1 MNLLSLKKVSIKK
14 RSLNCSIHHEKNVNN
29 YLKGIKKS
37 GSLSTEQSKKIK
49 PVRGRPV
56 IFYRLCKVH
65 KAITN
70 VFHHL
75 NLYFLQFGTPS
86 YKLAKFLIPKLF
98 NYV

>member
-14 RSLNCSIHHEKNVNN
+14 RSLNCSIHHEKNVNK

-37 GSLSTEQSKKIK
+37 GSLSTEQYKKIK

-65 KAITN
+65 EAITN
-70 VFHHL
+70 VYSTFKPIL
-75 NLYFLQFGTPS
+75 STVWNSYLQNF
-86 YKLAKFLIPKLF
+86 
-98 NYV
+98 